1 MGRTL
6 QILVTSVIAITL
18 FALLVHPAIISLEA
32 PPQLK
37 LQHHLL
43 QQVVLA
49 LASVV
54 TSIILLICISAAFVS
69 RVAEVEAGDPL
80 SRICSLRC

>member
-1 MGRTL
+1 MGRTS
-6 QILVTSVIAITL
+6 QIIVTSVIATTL

-49 LASVV
+49 LAF
-54 TSIILLICISAAFVS
+54 TSTILLICISAAFMS
-69 RVAEVEAGDPL
+69 RVVEVESGDPL